1 MRRAL
6 VTGGNRGIGKEIAK
20 GLVEKGLYV
29 IVGVRDM
36 TIADEVKQETG
47 AAEVVYCDLGSEYT
61 DMFFPP
67 EAEEVDVLINN
78 AGVLYNEPLFS
89 KKAQFDVT
97 LGVMLHGPYH
107 LMRAAL
113 PYMKRYRYGR
123 IVNVSSG
130 WGSFAEGLDG
140 PGAYGVAKAALNAL
154 TVAAA
159 REAPDGVKI
168 NAMCPGWVRTR
179 MGGPEANLSPEEGA
193 DTAIWLATLPE
204 DGPSGK
210 FFRRRTE
217 IEW

>member
-20 GLVEKGLYV
+20 GLIEQGVHVL
-29 IVGVRDM
+29 IGVRDFDAGQN
-36 TIADEVKQETG
+36 TAKEIG
-47 AAEVVYCDLGSEYT
+47 AEAVYCDLDGAFDT
-61 DMFFPP
+61 MVLPP
-67 EAEEVDVLINN
+67 EADGVDILVNN
-78 AGVLYNEPLFS
+78 AGVLHREDLFS
-89 KKAQFDVT
+89 KAANFEETVDV
-97 LGVMLHGPYH
+97 MFRGPYF

-113 PYMKRYRYGR
+113 PYMKRNGYGR

-130 WGSFAEGLDG
+130 WGSFAEGLEG
-140 PGAYGVAKAALNAL
+140 PGAYGIAKAALNAL

-159 REAPDGVKI
+159 REAPKGVKI

-179 MGGPEANLSPEEGA
+179 MGGNAANLTPEQGA